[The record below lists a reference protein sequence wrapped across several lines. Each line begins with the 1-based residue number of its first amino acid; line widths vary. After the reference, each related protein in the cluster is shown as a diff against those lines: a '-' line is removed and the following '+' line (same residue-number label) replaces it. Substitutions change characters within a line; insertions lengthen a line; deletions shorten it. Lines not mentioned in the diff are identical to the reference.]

1 MKYSKESRLV
11 IKKYYSRFNKS
22 ASYYIVMSLI
32 ILIGLV
38 FNPFGEVV
46 FNVFDKG
53 PFVVCPYIML
63 TLMFFVCLLYKN
75 VLLYIFT
82 IGLFILSF
90 ILSYVGVGMGSE
102 YNHEVVNFFTP
113 ILLLFLLNII
123 IAILT
128 HRYK

>member
-1 MKYSKESRLV
+1 MKHSKDSGPV
-11 IKKYYSRFNKS
+11 IKKYYSRFYKS
-22 ASYYIVMSLI
+22 ASYYIVLSLI
-32 ILIGLV
+32 ILIGLI

-53 PFVVCPYIML
+53 PFVACPYIML

-75 VLLYIFT
+75 VFLYIFT
-82 IGLFILSF
+82 IGLFVLSL
-90 ILSYVGVGMGSE
+90 ILSYVGVGMGSR
-102 YNHEVVNFFTP
+102 YNHEVVNFFAP

-123 IAILT
+123 IAIIT